1 MMTYT
6 LMIEN
11 DCLPMALRAGAELA
25 CAGGTLW
32 LTLEGARPRRSPDIV
47 LEAGQRH
54 RVTEDATYFLTA
66 LGHGAVTVCRVS
78 APPALPTPPTPPLRP
93 RWRWRSLP
101 LR

>member
-47 LEAGQRH
+47 LTAGQRH

-66 LGHGAVTVCRVS
+66 LGHGAVTVCRVI
-78 APPALPTPPTPPLRP
+78 APPAPPLRA
-93 RWRWRSLP
+93 RWRWHSLP